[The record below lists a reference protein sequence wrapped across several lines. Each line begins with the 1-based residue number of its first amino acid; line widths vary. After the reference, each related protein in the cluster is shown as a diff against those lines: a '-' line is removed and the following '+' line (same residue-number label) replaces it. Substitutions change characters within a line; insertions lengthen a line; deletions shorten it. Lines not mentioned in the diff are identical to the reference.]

1 VNLLL
6 EILCALHCLTFSTA
20 KSARAYRFVGDLPV
34 SEFPKAQADHWH
46 HRWIFGERNSS
57 ALLARISRATRET
70 KDGPWSSA
78 ERILSTET
86 RCIFEALTQLE
97 VKRITGT
104 SQAHQVQEIK
114 RCTMIFIWFSMIY
127 PAYVCKH
134 NCWPPNTF
142 ALANHAFILTLGC
155 RSSEVQSL
163 ALENY
168 AKSIQYIIVYGPWFG
183 IQRPINYNSN
193 TQSSKDSRNLLHVIQ
208 LQKSN
213 RFREIHDAV
222 QQQQQVSETNL
233 CNLEATCL
241 MFRLDSGNKSINKWS
256 KINRLEDCTSQQR
269 KPAILSLRPLRLW
282 PL

>member
-1 VNLLL
+1 M
-6 EILCALHCLTFSTA
+6 CLTSPYIWHSKVSPCLPLCWGFACLWVSQGPSRSLTPSVNIWWA
-20 KSARAYRFVGDLPV
+20 KFVCPTRPDIQSYV
-34 SEFPKAQADHWH
+34 RNQ
-46 HRWIFGERNSS
+46 RWSLELRRKNSVDWNKVHIWDFDAVGGCWRSS
-57 ALLARISRATRET
+57 A
-70 KDGPWSSA
+70 
-78 ERILSTET
+78 
-86 RCIFEALTQLE
+86 
-97 VKRITGT
+97 
-104 SQAHQVQEIK
+104 SQAHHKHIK
-114 RCTMIFIWFSMIY
+114 YHDFHMIFHDL
-127 PAYVCKH
+127 PYVCKH

-193 TQSSKDSRNLLHVIQ
+193 TQSSKDSWNLLHEIQ

-213 RFREIHDAV
+213 WFREIHDAV
-222 QQQQQVSETNL
+222 QKHHQVSETNL

-256 KINRLEDCTSQQR
+256 KNC
-269 KPAILSLRPLRLW
+269 LRPLRLW